1 MIWGIYNRIMYHLKR
16 EVERNCY
23 NQLSMVNLLIE
34 SCESL
39 RLSSD
44 HPKDKFQTK
53 GMDTFLWGQLG
64 DS

>member
-1 MIWGIYNRIMYHLKR
+1 
-16 EVERNCY
+16 
-23 NQLSMVNLLIE
+23 MVNLLIE

-64 DS
+64 GQLKFLRGHMPPQAPA